1 MLSSMSLWD
10 SVAGLTVKVDG
21 YRLQRRESATPGG
34 WTRVTTTVAV
44 EGDGVT
50 GEGEDVTYK
59 AEDHDHVPD
68 ELMLAG
74 TWSLEDLSRH
84 LDEQELWAGDPDD
97 HTGQDHRRWGFES
110 AILDLALRQNEV
122 GLGEALGRQ
131 ELPVRFV
138 VSTRAA
144 PERWLEVAPGLE
156 FKLDAEKDW
165 DRPLLGRLRELDRVR
180 VVDLKAYY
188 RGTVVDLAPDP
199 ELYRAVVEE
208 LPDVVIEDPWL
219 EDGLREALAGAEDRL
234 SFDAPVHSLSDLD
247 DLPLEPHWLNIKPS
261 RFGTVRELLE
271 TIEACE
277 ERGIKL
283 YGGGQYELGPGRLQI
298 QRLASVFYPEGPND
312 VAPSVYNEG
321 EPREGL
327 PQSPLPAPEGIGF

>member
-1 MLSSMSLWD
+1 MLASMALWEALADLEVRVDDYSLE
-10 SVAGLTVKVDG
+10 
-21 YRLQRRESATPGG
+21 RRESPTPSG
-34 WTRVTTTVAV
+34 WTRVTTTVV
-44 EGDGVT
+44 LRGDGET
-50 GEGEDVTYK
+50 GRGEDVTYE
-59 AEDHDHVPD
+59 AELHEGVPD
-68 ELMLAG
+68 DLMLAG
-74 TWSLEDLSRH
+74 TWSFEDFSYR
-84 LDEQELWAGDPDD
+84 LDEFEELAEGY
-97 HTGQDHRRWGFES
+97 RRWAFES
-110 AILDLALRQNEV
+110 AALDLALRQNEL

-144 PERWLEVAPGLE
+144 PERWLAVAPDLE

-165 DRPLLGRLRELDRVR
+165 DRPLLGRLRELDRIR

-188 RGTVVDLAPDP
+188 HGTVVDLTPDP

-208 LPDVVIEDPWL
+208 LPGVIIEDAWL
-219 EDGLREALAGAEDRL
+219 EDGCREALAGAEDRL
-234 SFDAPVHSLSDLD
+234 SFDAPVHSLDDLD
-247 DLPLEPHWLNIKPS
+247 GLPLEPHWLNIKPS
-261 RFGTVRELLE
+261 RFGTLRGLLV

-277 ERGIKL
+277 ERGIKM

-312 VAPSVYNEG
+312 VAPSAYNEG

-327 PQSPLPAPEGIGF
+327 PQSPLPAREEPGF

>member
-1 MLSSMSLWD
+1 MSLWD
-10 SVAGLTVKVDG
+10 SVAELPVEVDG
-21 YRLQRRESATPGG
+21 YKLERRESPTPSG
-34 WTRVTTTVAV
+34 WTRVTTTVV
-44 EGDGVT
+44 LQGEGAPGQ
-50 GEGEDVTYK
+50 GEDVTY
-59 AEDHDHVPD
+59 ESELHDGVPD

-74 TWSLEDLSRH
+74 TWSFDDFSHR
-84 LDEQELWAGDPDD
+84 LDEFEELAEGF
-97 HTGQDHRRWGFES
+97 RRWAFES
-110 AILDLALRQNEV
+110 AGLDLALRQNEL
-122 GLGEALGRQ
+122 GLGQVFGRQ

-165 DRPLLGRLRELDRVR
+165 GRPLLRGLRELDRVR

-188 RGTVVDLAPDP
+188 HGTVVDLAPDP
-199 ELYRAVVEE
+199 ELYRAISEE
-208 LPDVVIEDPWL
+208 LPDVVIEDAWL
-219 EDGLREALAGAEDRL
+219 EDGLREVLAGAEDRL

-247 DLPLEPHWLNIKPS
+247 DLPLEPRWLNIKPS
-261 RFGTVRELLE
+261 RFGTVRGLLE

-277 ERGIKL
+277 EREIKM

-298 QRLASVFYPEGPND
+298 QRLASVFYAEGPND
-312 VAPSVYNEG
+312 VAPSAYNEG

-327 PQSPLPAPEGIGF
+327 PQSPLPAREEPGF